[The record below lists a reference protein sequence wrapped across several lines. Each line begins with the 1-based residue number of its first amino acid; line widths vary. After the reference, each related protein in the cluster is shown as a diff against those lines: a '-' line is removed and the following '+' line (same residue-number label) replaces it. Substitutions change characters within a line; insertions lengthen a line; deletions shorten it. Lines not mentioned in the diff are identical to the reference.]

1 MQTERTSSGKRTAKL
16 GNVLYWLGCII
27 AALIVG
33 VAIALY
39 VNEGSARSDD
49 LPKVGFLILIAAIVW
64 AIGHACR
71 FVLAK
76 T

>member
-1 MQTERTSSGKRTAKL
+1 MFSIGSA
-16 GNVLYWLGCII
+16 V

-49 LPKVGFLILIAAIVW
+49 LPLVGFLILIAAIVW
-64 AIGHACR
+64 AIGAACR
-71 FVLAK
+71 YVLAGR
-76 T
+76 